1 MVFSFSNTG
10 KDATFTYEQ
19 FCLCQ
24 AYEVHCNELKQVK
37 LMKGITDGFPTQ
49 SIHPSDGRPLR
60 VYSDIPAV
68 TDLLSQPEFILG
80 ENDQDLSLRF
90 VSCGLTSTLSS
101 CWHQI
106 PTRP

>member
-1 MVFSFSNTG
+1 
-10 KDATFTYEQ
+10 
-19 FCLCQ
+19 
-24 AYEVHCNELKQVK
+24 
-37 LMKGITDGFPTQ
+37 MKGITDGSPTQ

-101 CWHQI
+101 CWHLI
-106 PTRP
+106 PTSSKMPYAVSCLHCLFLQDVVASLGVGARFWGLE

>member
-1 MVFSFSNTG
+1 
-10 KDATFTYEQ
+10 
-19 FCLCQ
+19 
-24 AYEVHCNELKQVK
+24 
-37 LMKGITDGFPTQ
+37 MKGITDGSPTQ

-90 VSCGLTSTLSS
+90 VSCGLTLLYQVVGIRFQRDSKMPYAVS
-101 CWHQI
+101 CLHCLFVQDVVASLGVGARFWGLE
-106 PTRP
+106 